1 MGKKSREKQER
12 KQRGSEN
19 ENMDLLTVNE
29 AAEILRVHPKTIR
42 NWMKEGSIDYVL
54 LGPAGGNKKSYRIR
68 RKEITQAVVNPR

>member
-12 KQRGSEN
+12 KHREKEN
-19 ENMDLLTVNE
+19 EDMDLLTVNE

-42 NWMKEGSIDYVL
+42 NWMKEGRIDYVL
-54 LGPAGGNKKSYRIR
+54 LNPVGRIKKAYRIR